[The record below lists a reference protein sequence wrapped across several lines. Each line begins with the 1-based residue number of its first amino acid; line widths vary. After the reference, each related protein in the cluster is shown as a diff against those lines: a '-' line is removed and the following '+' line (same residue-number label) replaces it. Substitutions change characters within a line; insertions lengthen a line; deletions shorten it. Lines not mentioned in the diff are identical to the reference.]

1 MDYPKHNLSVSQSSA
16 LGLPHRSPRR
26 SFSQTGGMVA
36 VSCGQYA
43 VEGLLGDAEFTH
55 SSL

>member
-1 MDYPKHNLSVSQSSA
+1 MDYPKDNLSVSQSSA
-16 LGLPHRSPRR
+16 LGLPRHSPRR

-36 VSCGQYA
+36 VSCGQYT
-43 VEGLLGDAEFTH
+43 VEGLLGDAELAH